1 MTHKKTKF
9 LGTASTRR
17 KKNTFV
23 SAYDKSA
30 CNVSAACRFT
40 KISRN
45 CYYDWMK
52 TDSYFR
58 ERIEEL
64 DEEILDMAEGML
76 KKNIHEQKEA
86 SIFFFLKTKG
96 KHRGYIETIDNQ
108 LTINPFEE
116 LMKAASQ
123 VDDE

>member
-1 MTHKKTKF
+1 
-9 LGTASTRR
+9 
-17 KKNTFV
+17 
-23 SAYDKSA
+23 
-30 CNVSAACRFT
+30 
-40 KISRN
+40 
-45 CYYDWMK
+45 MK
-52 TDSYFR
+52 TDPYFR

-64 DEEILDMAEGML
+64 DEEVLDMAESML

-96 KHRGYIETIDNQ
+96 KKRGYIETIDNQ

-123 VDDE
+123 VDDEWKVY